1 MGTIKKYAV
10 WLAIVWAANY
20 AGSKGYRVGTA
31 LSYAGGLAGSLLV
44 GTANAVNGK

>member
-1 MGTIKKYAV
+1 MKNLKKYVV
-10 WLAIVWAANY
+10 WLAIIWAANY

-31 LSYAGGLAGSLLV
+31 LSYVGGVAGSLMV